1 LKFGT
6 KHANTWQLAVALG
19 EVEAVSDYEFVGDSE
34 AHKVSL
40 EVDTTGGFFIE
51 QHTGL

>member
-19 EVEAVSDYEFVGDSE
+19 EVEAVSDYEFVRDTK
-34 AHKVSL
+34 AYKVSL
-40 EVDTTGGFFIE
+40 EVDTAGGLFIE
-51 QHTGL
+51 